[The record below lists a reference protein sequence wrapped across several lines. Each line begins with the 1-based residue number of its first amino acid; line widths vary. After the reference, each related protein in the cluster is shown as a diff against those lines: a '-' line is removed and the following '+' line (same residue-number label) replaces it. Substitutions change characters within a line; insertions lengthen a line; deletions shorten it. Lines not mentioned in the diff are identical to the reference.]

1 MRNFNRYLAV
11 GLIALFAG
19 LVAACDA
26 IVVSIYVED
35 FIHAWV
41 IGATIIVLFLLV
53 VSGVFVL
60 STTTGTIRGDSARAF
75 MSLAIVGCLTP
86 VVMVILKLLDSGDS
100 PQQDQ
105 LDAGFNLVIIG
116 SLIVGGI
123 VAGIGYAGYQSL
135 RNENQTGISPTP

>member
-1 MRNFNRYLAV
+1 MQNFNRHLVV

-26 IVVSIYVED
+26 MVVSIYVED
-35 FIHAWV
+35 FIHAWI
-41 IGATIIVLFLLV
+41 IGATIIILFLLV
-53 VSGVFVL
+53 VSGVIVF
-60 STTTGTIRGDSARAF
+60 STTTGTIKGDSARAF
-75 MSLAIVGCLTP
+75 MGLAIVGCLTP

-123 VAGIGYAGYQSL
+123 VAGIGYFGYKSL
-135 RNENQTGISPTP
+135 RNEN